1 MKKRSKVKVLD
12 SRGKEKATLKAE
24 TATSSPTDVNIDP
37 EFEKPILSVT
47 VTNPFKKILYWLDQ
61 IRRHQTTT
69 LAFKLSIPLIALPV
83 LALAIFQIGKSAG
96 ITFQKSQVMPTPAV
110 DLTDNSKQSVEISRA
125 GTLKIAK
132 GAVQTRYLLQLRNGE
147 IVNLAIPANIDLT
160 KYADKQV
167 LITGIQNKATGVIT
181 VMDIAE
187 IEVLKSTPIVQ
198 SSPSP
203 SSSPVESTTSVTP

>member
-1 MKKRSKVKVLD
+1 MKKRSKVKVTD
-12 SRGKEKATLKAE
+12 AQGKQKAALKAE
-24 TATSSPTDVNIDP
+24 TTISSPADVDIDP
-37 EFEKPILSVT
+37 EIEKPILAIT
-47 VTNPFKKILYWLDQ
+47 VSNPFKKILYWLDQ

-83 LALAIFQIGKSAG
+83 LVLAIFQMGKSAG
-96 ITFQKSQVMPTPAV
+96 ITLQKSQVLPTPNV
-110 DLTDNSKQSVEISRA
+110 DLTDSKQSVEISRA

-132 GAVQTRYLLQLRNGE
+132 GTTQTRYLLQLRNGE

-181 VMDIAE
+181 VVDIAE

-198 SSPSP
+198 NSPLLTPPP
-203 SSSPVESTTSVTP
+203 SESTSSGTP